1 MKTRKHFKSPLAL
14 QTFSSSFSWGSGTP
28 EPSLSPSGCKKS
40 RISFRSRLLAAAAG
54 LGLPRSDPVSS
65 LHARAPGR
73 PGLRSLSRPGSSPLE
88 NRNPRLGTGG
98 NVRPPER
105 QNILQIPFPEEG
117 VESLVRFGR
126 KAMKKRK
133 ELFETYLVSY
143 VSLPLITKNK
153 KIKIK

>member
-1 MKTRKHFKSPLAL
+1 M
-14 QTFSSSFSWGSGTP
+14 
-28 EPSLSPSGCKKS
+28 
-40 RISFRSRLLAAAAG
+40 
-54 LGLPRSDPVSS
+54 
-65 LHARAPGR
+65 
-73 PGLRSLSRPGSSPLE
+73 
-88 NRNPRLGTGG
+88 
-98 NVRPPER
+98 RPPER

-153 KIKIK
+153 NKKIK

>member
-1 MKTRKHFKSPLAL
+1 M
-14 QTFSSSFSWGSGTP
+14 
-28 EPSLSPSGCKKS
+28 
-40 RISFRSRLLAAAAG
+40 
-54 LGLPRSDPVSS
+54 
-65 LHARAPGR
+65 
-73 PGLRSLSRPGSSPLE
+73 
-88 NRNPRLGTGG
+88 
-98 NVRPPER
+98 RPPER